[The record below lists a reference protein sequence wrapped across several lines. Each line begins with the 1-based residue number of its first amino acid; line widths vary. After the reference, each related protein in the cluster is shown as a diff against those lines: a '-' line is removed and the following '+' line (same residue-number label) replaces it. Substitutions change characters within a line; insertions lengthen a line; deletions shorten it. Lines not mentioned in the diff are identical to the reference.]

1 MLNNED
7 FDSNVETPKINALK
21 QLKEN
26 MDVFL
31 NDPAFRAAIEVYLRN
46 NLEVDVKLEGH
57 DENERRLTTI
67 VKLEN
72 KILSRRSSTLVLST
86 KTTK

>member
-26 MDVFL
+26 MDVSL

-46 NLEVDVKLEGH
+46 NLEVDVKLEGYG
-57 DENERRLTTI
+57 DDERRLTTI
-67 VKLEN
+67 VKLED